1 MKIPNLDLNLFKP
14 FIAVYEHKNIARAA
28 EKLFVTPSAISMRIK
43 ELSTQL
49 GVTLFVPHARG
60 VHPTDEAHELYRRIT
75 PAIDRLGSSMENLGN
90 LTAETS
96 FTIRLG
102 AATNIARYVLL
113 DFICDF
119 MTRYPNSKI
128 KIHSDA
134 VNTLCDMLVKRDID
148 LLIYRLPIPI
158 EQDGI
163 IIEKLCDLPKSF
175 FASHDFMQKHAIST
189 TITREQLA
197 TLPLIVPDKMRDD
210 AQHIA
215 RAVNKPLN
223 TFVDIS
229 DLVGGNELV
238 YEITKKGIG
247 IGYFNDHCTHPRDN
261 ISKIHVQDLTI
272 PTHALAV
279 AYHHDEFKNSTLAFL
294 NDLKKSVQ

>member
-60 VHPTDEAHELYRRIT
+60 VHPTDEAHKLYTRII
-75 PAIDRLGSSMENLGN
+75 PAIDRLGSSVDSLGEF
-90 LTAETS
+90 TAETS
-96 FTIRLG
+96 CTIHIG
-102 AATNIARYVLL
+102 IATNIARYVFL

-119 MTRYPNSKI
+119 MTRFPRVKI
-128 KIHSDA
+128 KINSDA
-134 VNTLCDMLVKRDID
+134 INTLCDMLVKRDID

-158 EQDGI
+158 EHDGI
-163 IIEKLCDLPKSF
+163 VIEKLCALPKSF
-175 FASHDFMQKHAIST
+175 FASRDFIQKHGIGT

-210 AQHIA
+210 AQHIV
-215 RAVNKPLN
+215 REINKPLD
-223 TFVDIS
+223 TFIDIS

-238 YEITKKGIG
+238 YEITKKGMG
-247 IGYFNDHCTHPRDN
+247 IGYFNDHCVDSRDN
-261 ISKIHVQDLTI
+261 ISNIHVQDLTL

-279 AYHHDEFKNSTLAFL
+279 AYHRDEFKNSTLTFL
-294 NDLKKSVQ
+294 NELKKSV